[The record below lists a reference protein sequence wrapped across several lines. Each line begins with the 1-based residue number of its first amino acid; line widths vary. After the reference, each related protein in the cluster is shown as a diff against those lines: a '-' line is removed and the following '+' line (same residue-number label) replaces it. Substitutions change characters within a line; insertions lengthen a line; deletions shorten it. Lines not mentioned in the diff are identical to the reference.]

1 MVEALQLLR
10 TGASVEASR
19 TRRFDAVEK
28 EKMDEELRVVWVLDV
43 GFKDFGLKV

>member
-1 MVEALQLLR
+1 M
-10 TGASVEASR
+10 EASR